1 MPNNQIDLDQWNEFY
16 FKVYNYFYKR
26 VNGKYEVEEL
36 TAQTMNT
43 AFLAKINKE
52 IIFFDGYLW
61 KVAHNYLVK
70 YIKTKNLSPMMVGLD
85 ENTESI
91 KSDPVFEIDQDV
103 EDLKSNQY
111 QSKLDQLIDCID
123 SSIKNDEDKTII
135 RLSIYEEKTAAQIG
149 EVFNLTKETV
159 RQRLSRNIRK
169 IRQSCLDVWNT
180 LNAKQA

>member
-1 MPNNQIDLDQWNEFY
+1 
-16 FKVYNYFYKR
+16 
-26 VNGKYEVEEL
+26 
-36 TAQTMNT
+36 
-43 AFLAKINKE
+43 
-52 IIFFDGYLW
+52 
-61 KVAHNYLVK
+61 
-70 YIKTKNLSPMMVGLD
+70 MVGLD

-91 KSDPVFEIDQDV
+91 KSEPVFEVEQDV
-103 EDLKSNQY
+103 EDLKSDQY
-111 QSKLDQLIDCID
+111 QGKLNQLLDCID
-123 SSIKNDEDKTII
+123 SNIKSDEDKTII